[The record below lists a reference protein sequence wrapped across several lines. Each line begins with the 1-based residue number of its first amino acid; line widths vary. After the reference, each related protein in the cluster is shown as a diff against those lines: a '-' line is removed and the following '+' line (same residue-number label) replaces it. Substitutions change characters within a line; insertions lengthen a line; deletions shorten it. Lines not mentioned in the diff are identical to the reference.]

1 MKSHLK
7 FTKSQQRGVFFLI
20 LLVVI
25 LQGIYF
31 YIDFSTE
38 KASIN
43 IAQLEDF
50 QQEVDSLRAVEIEKN
65 KPKVFP
71 FNPNYITDHKGYTLG
86 MSIEEIDRLHAYR
99 GKNKWVNSAKDFQQ
113 VTKVSDSLLAII
125 SPFFKFPEWVT
136 NPKPLSKTFS
146 FKKDRKL
153 SYDQKTDLNKAT
165 VDELQKVNGIG
176 KTLSERIIKYRNK
189 FVGGF
194 ISDIQLNDVYGL
206 TPEVVE
212 RTKDQF
218 TVKTPRQIQK
228 LALNKA
234 SIEELVTIQH
244 IDYDLAFEI
253 VDQRTLRNGFKS
265 IDELTKVKDFPGNK
279 IEIIR
284 LYLTLD

>member
-136 NPKPLSKTFS
+136 NPKPRSTTFT
-146 FKKDRKL
+146 FNKDRKL
-153 SYDQKTDLNKAT
+153 TYAQKTDLNKAT
-165 VDELQKVNGIG
+165 ADQLQKVNGIG

-212 RTKDQF
+212 RTRDQF

-228 LALNKA
+228 LILNKA
-234 SIEELVTIQH
+234 SIEELVTVQH
-244 IDYDLAFEI
+244 IDYDLAYEI

-265 IDELTKVKDFPGNK
+265 IDELTKVKDFPSNK

-284 LYLTLD
+284 LYLILD